1 MPRVI
6 LSGKVIARAIGIYK
20 PGFALG
26 TASFMAAGT
35 AM

>member
-1 MPRVI
+1 MVMFTGNVMAKAMGRN
-6 LSGKVIARAIGIYK
+6 R

-26 TASFMAAGT
+26 TVTFMAAGT